1 MTGSFPATSS
11 TPRFAVITTT
21 EAPEP
26 ESVTDFVRGLV
37 ADRAMVAYAVA
48 VVGWTPEGHARIGV
62 ELATAARDA
71 PILPSLVALI
81 GAAVEG
87 PIIGPDGR
95 PAELG
100 VPVDRRDLSE
110 GFVCELRDYLAPPHA
125 FVAMLVDKFVP
136 TVALERMG
144 QIHGNHLI
152 YGIVPEQLPPLP
164 QGEPT

>member
-1 MTGSFPATSS
+1 MTGSFPATSP

-21 EAPEP
+21 EEPGP
-26 ESVTDFVRGLV
+26 ESDTDFARALLADRAVGATHFVRGLV
-37 ADRAMVAYAVA
+37 ADRSMVSNAVA

-62 ELATAARDA
+62 ELATPARDA
-71 PILPSLVALI
+71 PILPSLVALV
-81 GAAVEG
+81 GAAGEG

-125 FVAMLVDKFVP
+125 
-136 TVALERMG
+136 
-144 QIHGNHLI
+144 
-152 YGIVPEQLPPLP
+152 
-164 QGEPT
+164 